1 MYPLL
6 NERILPL
13 ELRWSVQAIQ
23 NLKIL
28 RNLLISVRGTK
39 EQAIVHRID
48 HLEFFEC
55 PKCFN

>member
-1 MYPLL
+1 MQ
-6 NERILPL
+6 RILPL
-13 ELRWSVQAIQ
+13 ELRWYVQAIQ
-23 NLKIL
+23 KLNIW
-28 RNLLISVRGTK
+28 RNLLISVRGTI